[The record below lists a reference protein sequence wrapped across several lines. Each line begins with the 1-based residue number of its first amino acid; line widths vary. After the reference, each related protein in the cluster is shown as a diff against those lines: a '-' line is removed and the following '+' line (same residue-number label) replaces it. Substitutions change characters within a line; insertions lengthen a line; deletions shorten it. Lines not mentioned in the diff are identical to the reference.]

1 MNNNDIGDLTYFKYL
16 VSVIKVIGGETDQ
29 DVYCQELGKYVP
41 HFNILGSI
49 Q

>member
-1 MNNNDIGDLTYFKYL
+1 MNNNDIGNLTYFKYL
-16 VSVIKVIGGETDQ
+16 VSVIKIIGGETDQ
-29 DVYCQELGKYVP
+29 DIYCQELGEYVP